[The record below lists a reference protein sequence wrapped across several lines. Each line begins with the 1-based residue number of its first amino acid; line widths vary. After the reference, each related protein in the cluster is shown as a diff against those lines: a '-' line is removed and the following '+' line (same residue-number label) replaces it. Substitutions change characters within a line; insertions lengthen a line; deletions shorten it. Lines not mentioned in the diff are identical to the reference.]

1 MRRRLLAIVA
11 LLAAAATIA
20 LAVAVAVGEFPRGL
34 LLLACGLIAGTAGWY
49 GAPAAQAARVVGL
62 IVAGLGL
69 AGALVLLVTRGR
81 RWSICWSWGLLVS
94 LATARAAFT
103 VHVDLPS
110 ASAPRQPVLVYNPKS
125 GGGKRSAS
133 RWPRRLAGVGSRRSS
148 SGAVTT
154 SRRWSAPQS
163 RGAPTGWP
171 WPVGTARR
179 PSSPPSPRS

>member
-20 LAVAVAVGEFPRGL
+20 LAVAVAVGEFPRGPPCWPVADCRHGRL
-34 LLLACGLIAGTAGWY
+34 VRRA
-49 GAPAAQAARVVGL
+49 AAR
-62 IVAGLGL
+62 
-69 AGALVLLVTRGR
+69 AGAGR
-81 RWSICWSWGLLVS
+81 RADRCRPLGSRARWFCWLPGGAAGRSVGRGLLVS

-133 RWPRRLAGVGSRRSS
+133 RWSRRLAGVGSRRSS